1 MRNGSL
7 SKSHGSF
14 FLRVYVNGKQRR
26 INLGRVERF
35 RSKKAVDD
43 AAREALI
50 SIRRSDPSGRL
61 TLTEYTRLIYLP
73 IIKSRVRHSTYEGYR
88 QIYRTHIQPRP
99 EAKLALWEYSTHE
112 VQRLL
117 NAVAEE
123 KSLTTTTLKHIKALL
138 SGIFRMAIIA
148 KERSGSNPVH
158 EAILPT
164 YSARQPGDT
173 VAYDLV
179 TIQAVLP
186 LIQIEVRAALAIA
199 FYSGLRRSEIQ
210 GLHWED
216 YDGQSIT
223 VRRSVFHGRESAPK
237 SKASRSTV
245 PVIPALKAILD
256 EYRVTVE
263 GEGPLFPTQLDDLTR
278 RPLRH
283 AFAEVGS
290 RWVGFHAARRGL
302 ASNLFA
308 LGVEPG
314 VVQKIL
320 RHSSLAVT
328 MTHYVKV
335 GDSQKQDAMD
345 RFSRS
350 LDTRR
355 EQDADGA

>member
-7 SKSHGSF
+7 SISHGSY

-26 INLGRVERF
+26 INLGRIERF

-50 SIRRSDPSGRL
+50 SIRRSDPSGKL
-61 TLTEYTRLIYLP
+61 TLAEYTKLIYLP
-73 IIKSRVRHSTYEGYR
+73 IVKTRVRHSTYEGYR

-123 KSLTTTTLKHIKALL
+123 KSLTTTTLKHVKALL

-173 VAYDLV
+173 VAYDLE
-179 TIQAVLP
+179 TIRAVLP
-186 LIQIEVRAALAIA
+186 RVSLPVRAALAIA

-210 GLHWED
+210 GLHWSD
-216 YDGQSIT
+216 YDDQSIT

-245 PVIPALKAILD
+245 PVIPALKVILD
-256 EYRVTVE
+256 EYKDE
-263 GEGPLFPTQLDDLTR
+263 HSGPLFPTQLDDLTR

-335 GDSQKQDAMD
+335 GDRQKEAAMEQ
-345 RFSRS
+345 FSRS
-350 LDTRR
+350 LDSRR